1 MGGTLVTDGVIM
13 DGTIHMLGMADG
25 AVKAVLIIAG
35 IMAFTEEG
43 FVATHTMAMVLI
55 MVGITVDT
63 MEETDGEMDLII
75 MVGTMDGAEMEDSE
89 MQIMVEVILMEA
101 EDITGQIDIIELRT
115 AQENE

>member
-25 AVKAVLIIAG
+25 AVNAVLIIAG

-43 FVATHTMAMVLI
+43 FVATHI
-55 MVGITVDT
+55 MVDT

-75 MVGTMDGAEMEDSE
+75 MVGTMAGAEMEDSE